1 MPERHT
7 VMDIPRSHFKIQ
19 NIIILVTTGVGSI
32 GKDLLMLTFM
42 EPAAVRVRGADLL
55 CDHFRFL
62 FFFFQWLLS
71 VFLTIPLDFFL
82 QFFLITACFFSD
94 NLITIFMRIGTG
106 FDVSAVNKQ
115 AFCIKKIICCN
126 LGLVWYKKS

>member
-42 EPAAVRVRGADLL
+42 EPAAVRVSGTGIKQLETHNYLRMGQKEGI
-55 CDHFRFL
+55 RFL
-62 FFFFQWLLS
+62 S
-71 VFLTIPLDFFL
+71 
-82 QFFLITACFFSD
+82 
-94 NLITIFMRIGTG
+94 RIGL
-106 FDVSAVNKQ
+106 Q
-115 AFCIKKIICCN
+115 IHLC
-126 LGLVWYKKS
+126 L

>member
-7 VMDIPRSHFKIQ
+7 VVDIPRNYFIIQ

-32 GKDLLMLTFM
+32 GKDLLMLTFV
-42 EPAAVRVRGADLL
+42 EPAAIRVSGADLL
-55 CDHFRFL
+55 RDHFRFL

-71 VFLTIPLDFFL
+71 VLLTIPFDFFL
-82 QFFLITACFFSD
+82 QLFLITACFFLD

-106 FDVSAVNKQ
+106 FDVCAVNKQ
-115 AFCIKKIICCN
+115 AFCIKKAI
-126 LGLVWYKKS
+126 